1 MPKIIKN
8 CRFRKEPYFIEVKL
22 RKTFFR
28 IYEKADDI
36 PLIKKYL
43 DKKEMKKFP
52 NESQIR
58 EVKNCSNGGF

>member
-1 MPKIIKN
+1 M
-8 CRFRKEPYFIEVKL
+8 R
-22 RKTFFR
+22 
-28 IYEKADDI
+28 DDI

-58 EVKNCSNGGF
+58 EVKNFLMADFTFYQRN